1 MFQVGNGILAAGEV
15 QFKVKHL
22 DTLSKSERNSSQEG
36 GKGKE
41 PVFVDAFWCGWHFAE

>member
-22 DTLSKSERNSSQEG
+22 DTLSKSEIVLKKE
-36 GKGKE
+36 GKE
-41 PVFVDAFWCGWHFAE
+41 RNQSS